1 MEPGEGATL
10 VWVVDRSVGTEGSPE
25 PGPAVLGSLNLV
37 RGGLAWEW
45 PCSDPLPVLNLPHLH
60 LSRKGIVL
68 VLADYR
74 EPSQP

>member
-10 VWVVDRSVGTEGSPE
+10 AFVVDRPLGTEGSPE

-37 RGGLAWEW
+37 WGGLAWEW
-45 PCSDPLPVLNLPHLH
+45 PRSDPLPLLNLPHLH

-68 VLADYR
+68 ADYR